1 MGLFLLQYGA
11 TMRHHA
17 FEFEDATWLPHL
29 LRDGIT
35 DFLRVAAE
43 KMEVFRNVAP
53 LLRDLALETNAAQFV
68 DLCAGGGGPMPA
80 LRDQIARD
88 FQLELPL
95 VLTDLYP
102 NHRAFEAA
110 ANRGDCA
117 IRVIQTP
124 IDACA
129 VPKSLH
135 GIRTLFNSL
144 HHLRPAQVDSLLADA
159 VAKSQPIAV
168 FELVDRSFIAFAS
181 ICATPALVFL
191 LTPTQKSRDW
201 RRYFLTY
208 VIPLIPTL
216 VWWDGM
222 ASCLRAYSD
231 DELSTLCAPHQK
243 PSYEFR
249 IGRVRAPYIGAPIRY
264 LLGVPTRKT
273 PHTDNAHLKKTQM
286 SETS

>member
-1 MGLFLLQYGA
+1 
-11 TMRHHA
+11 MRHHA

-43 KMEVFRNVAP
+43 KMETFRDVAP
-53 LLRDLALETNAAQFV
+53 VLRDLALETNAEQFV

-80 LRDQIARD
+80 LRDRIARD
-88 FQLELPL
+88 FQVELPL

-102 NHRAFEAA
+102 NHNAFEAA
-110 ANRGDCA
+110 SNRGDSA
-117 IRVIQTP
+117 IRVIKTP
-124 IDACA
+124 IDACD
-129 VPKSLH
+129 VPTSLH

-144 HHLRPAQVDSLLADA
+144 HHLRPAQVDALLADA

-168 FELVDRSFIAFAS
+168 FEFVERSAIAFAS

-191 LTPTQKSRDW
+191 LTPVQKSRSW
-201 RRYFLTY
+201 KRYFLTY
-208 VIPLIPTL
+208 VIPLIPSL

-231 DELSTLCAPHQK
+231 KELLALCAPHQT
-243 PSYEFR
+243 SLYNFR
-249 IGRVRAPYIGAPIRY
+249 IGRVHAPYIGAPIRY
-264 LLGVPTRKT
+264 LLGVPTRKA
-273 PHTDNAHLKKTQM
+273 PEAAIGHANKAKMK
-286 SETS
+286 ETG